1 MPTILKTTLTALT
14 LFSLFSCASRLTP
27 QQGIP
32 EISLA
37 GYQSLINEK
46 TQRTEVYEGISN
58 ILTIQAT
65 WLDSQVTDGALSHT
79 ARLAQWNEQTY
90 KDEREKRINENAES
104 TRFFVSFFTPEKKYS
119 DLARLKS
126 LWKVFLE
133 VNGQRYE
140 GKAVRVKQS
149 LSEIQVMYPFHN
161 RWSTPYIITFP
172 IATALVENKAATLTF
187 TGAYASTQLHFG
199 K

>member
-32 EISLA
+32 EISLS

-65 WLDSQVTDGALSHT
+65 WLDSQLTEGGLSHS

-119 DLARLKS
+119 DLARSKS

-133 VNGQRYE
+133 VDGQRYE
-140 GKAVRVKQS
+140 GKALRVKQS
-149 LSEIQVMYPFHN
+149 LSEIQVMYPYHN

-187 TGAYASTQLHFG
+187 TGAYASSQLHFG